1 MKPVRRTSCVVIAV
15 VRPPSDHPA
24 SWSNVAFRNW
34 LTAIEEFPQTLLP
47 KLQLLS
53 SSVVLQGEF
62 GSEFTP
68 EEMAFFNCLRSR
80 MNLIARLQ

>member
-1 MKPVRRTSCVVIAV
+1 MKPLRRSSCVVIAV
-15 VRPPSDHPA
+15 VRPPSGHPA
-24 SWSNVAFRNW
+24 SWSNEAFRNW
-34 LTAIEEFPQTLLP
+34 LTATEEFPQTLLP
-47 KLQLLS
+47 KFQLLS

-68 EEMAFFNCLRSR
+68 EEMAFLNCLRSR